1 MTHRIQL
8 CLLKPLPLLAGSKR
22 KPLGTPCYQISLL
35 EPGRFARYF
44 QKFSFKNPPKFF
56 KIPLYFKNFMLIEV
70 AILKLPWETHIKSPF
85 PSDCL
90 RHHLRE
96 GRQKWINRRM
106 IWQILKTTA
115 VVGFMLRINLEI
127 FSMFSFCKECVI
139 LARALQMLEL
149 SSAQKGQ

>member
-1 MTHRIQL
+1 
-8 CLLKPLPLLAGSKR
+8 
-22 KPLGTPCYQISLL
+22 
-35 EPGRFARYF
+35 
-44 QKFSFKNPPKFF
+44 
-56 KIPLYFKNFMLIEV
+56 
-70 AILKLPWETHIKSPF
+70 
-85 PSDCL
+85 
-90 RHHLRE
+90 
-96 GRQKWINRRM
+96 M